1 MASDGDSEP
10 NWDRPANITEA
21 YDRISVLQASA
32 EDPDE
37 PVQFDVGEATG
48 LKARNSIKI
57 YVLPPNS
64 RLQRER
70 PLVVL
75 LYRCSDYISL
85 STFGPFEA

>member
-10 NWDRPANITEA
+10 KWDRPANITEA

-48 LKARNSIKI
+48 LKVRNSIKI

-64 RLQRER
+64 RFQRER
-70 PLVVL
+70 PLIL
-75 LYRCSDYISL
+75 SPCRSSNDNSL
-85 STFGPFEA
+85 SSFGPFEA